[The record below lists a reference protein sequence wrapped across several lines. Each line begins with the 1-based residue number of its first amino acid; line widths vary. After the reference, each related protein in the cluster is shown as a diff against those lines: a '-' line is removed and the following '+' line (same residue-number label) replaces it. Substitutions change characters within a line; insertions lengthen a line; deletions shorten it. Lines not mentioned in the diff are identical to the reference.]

1 MPSNRAETTDDNR
14 RLATAIGLYVLGE
27 ETLGGAAEHA
37 DISKQRMKMILS
49 DRGVEIRLGPRDT
62 TDAKSE
68 LETLENL

>member
-1 MPSNRAETTDDNR
+1 MPANDVVTTDDNR

-27 ETLGGAAEHA
+27 KTLGGAADHA

-49 DRGVEIRLGPRDT
+49 DRGVDLRLGPRDAA
-62 TDAKSE
+62 DAKSE